1 VLFFRAAEGG
11 APFTETSMHSL
22 NTAAMAIGA
31 QLVLNAKPFRQPGLE
46 DILNNGSRALFPRRN
61 ASKLSEVVC

>member
-22 NTAAMAIGA
+22 NTAVVAIESA
-31 QLVLNAKPFRQPGLE
+31 HWVLNVKGIRLAMG
-46 DILNNGSRALFPRRN
+46 GG
-61 ASKLSEVVC
+61 